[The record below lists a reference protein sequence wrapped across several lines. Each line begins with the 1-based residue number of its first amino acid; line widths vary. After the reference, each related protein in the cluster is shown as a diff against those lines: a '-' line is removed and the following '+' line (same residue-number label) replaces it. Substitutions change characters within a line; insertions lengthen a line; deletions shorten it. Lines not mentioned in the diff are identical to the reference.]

1 MRRDD
6 FDCQGLVADFGMA
19 CGEKTIEACWPTLSG
34 VSIYSNIIPCIYRN
48 KETNVKTALNGQKT
62 SDKRAKGRATTKQ

>member
-6 FDCQGLVADFGMA
+6 FDCPGLVADFGMA

-48 KETNVKTALNGQKT
+48 
-62 SDKRAKGRATTKQ
+62 